1 MLTEQEPGG
10 CCHFY
15 EALDV
20 PGDPAICLAPDRHM
34 RSTLRGGDLPIYIAG
49 NSLFQNGNR
58 EIFQE

>member
-1 MLTEQEPGG
+1 MGSVRLIVTASKP
-10 CCHFY
+10 F
-15 EALDV
+15 AL
-20 PGDPAICLAPDRHM
+20 PPDRHM